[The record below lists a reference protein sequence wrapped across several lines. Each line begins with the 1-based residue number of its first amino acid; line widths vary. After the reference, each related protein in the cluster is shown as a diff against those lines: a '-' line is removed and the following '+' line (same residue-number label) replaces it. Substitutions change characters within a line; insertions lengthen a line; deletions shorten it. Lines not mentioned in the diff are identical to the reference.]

1 VKTGGFHLWK
11 NVRRTFSTA
20 SEQAVDKQPVLS
32 MPAGD
37 SPLRIADAFIHVE
50 PAAR

>member
-1 VKTGGFHLWK
+1 VA

-20 SEQAVDKQPVLS
+20 SYLS

>member
-11 NVRRTFSTA
+11 NVRRTFSEA
-20 SEQAVDKQPVLS
+20 SELS